1 MIAHAVF
8 NPSIWEAKAGIQEF
22 EGSLAYKEFQATKGY
37 TVRLCLERK
46 KKNLKVDEMAH
57 E

>member
-46 KKNLKVDEMAH
+46 KKIKSR
-57 E
+57 